1 MLFSHISPGALSGRT
16 VSLEWG
22 CWAIVKDT
30 LWQYNTRLFVLV
42 ITCKVEQIAYNSI
55 PVQLL
60 GKWQERENIKGTGR
74 RHMVDLSGEMEN

>member
-1 MLFSHISPGALSGRT
+1 MVFSRISPDALSGRT

-42 ITCKVEQIAYNSI
+42 ITCKVEQIVHNSI

-60 GKWQERENIKGTGR
+60 SKWQEREIIKGTDR
-74 RHMVDLSGEMEN
+74 RHRIDLSGEMEN